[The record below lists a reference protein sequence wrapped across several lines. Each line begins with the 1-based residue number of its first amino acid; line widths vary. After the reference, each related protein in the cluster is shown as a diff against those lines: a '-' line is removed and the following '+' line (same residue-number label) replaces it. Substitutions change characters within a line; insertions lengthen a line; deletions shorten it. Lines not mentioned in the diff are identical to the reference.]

1 MWSLKNLF
9 SKIEFGSGGPP
20 QVWQFTRLFRI
31 FFVKPSL
38 ITIAMILFS
47 TVMAERIIAV
57 LVITREFTCIMDD
70 DGESSDNDDADGEYG
85 DNGDDDV
92 DGDDGDQ
99 KEK

>member
-1 MWSLKNLF
+1 M
-9 SKIEFGSGGPP
+9 
-20 QVWQFTRLFRI
+20 
-31 FFVKPSL
+31 KPFL